1 MQQCC
6 ELCLPFEKLPSLL
19 HMSLFVFCTGLVR
32 KADHVGCKGWTTYG
46 TLPFLG
52 PASLHRPLRDITLL
66 ACKPLFAEVILFYF
80 PGFDNHSLLCRNS
93 YHG

>member
-1 MQQCC
+1 
-6 ELCLPFEKLPSLL
+6 
-19 HMSLFVFCTGLVR
+19 MSLFVFCTGLVR

-52 PASLHRPLRDITLL
+52 PASLHRPLRDFALL
-66 ACKPLFAEVILFYF
+66 ACKALSAEVILLNF
-80 PGFDNHSLLCRNS
+80 PGFDNHSQLWRSS